1 MQANKTVQIPQ
12 NTDLNREN
20 KPKPDLG
27 GILEEIKI
35 RPEEKGKHPEPV
47 IQFELDGEVANFGA
61 LGDFSVIIGK
71 AKSRKTFFLSLLVA
85 AYLKPDH
92 GIDCIKSFP
101 HRKKRKVVYFDTEQG
116 RADVIKVKDRIT
128 KLAGDFNQNDLE
140 VYPLRKFNTS
150 TRLDLI
156 EERLKDCSD
165 VGLVIID
172 GARDLVSSIN
182 NEEQATDIAS
192 RFLRWTEEKQVHLIT
207 VLHQNKGDNNARGHL
222 GTELINKAQT
232 VVSVSKDSNNKN
244 VSIIESEYC
253 RGQDIPT
260 LAFEIGEDYLPQLI
274 LGYKKTDNSKS
285 NSDLESLSEIAK
297 YQFLNELLTT
307 AENAKGLGYNQ
318 LVDEIK
324 SFFEKKYKCGIGDA
338 KVKKFITYCRT
349 EGYLR
354 QEKKSDPYFLGQFD
368 SEKV

>member
-12 NTDLNREN
+12 NTDLNRGN
-20 KPKPDLG
+20 NPKSDLG

-47 IQFELDGEVANFGA
+47 IQFELADEVANFGS

-116 RADVIKVKDRIT
+116 RADVIKVKDRII
-128 KLAGDFNQNDLE
+128 KLAGDCNQNDLE
-140 VYPLRKFNTS
+140 IYPLRKFSTS

-232 VVSVSKDSNNKN
+232 VVSVSKDPHNKN
-244 VSIIESEYC
+244 ISIIESEYC

-260 LAFEIGEDYLPQLI
+260 VAFEIGEDYLPQLI
-274 LGYKKTDNSKS
+274 LGYKKTEKTKS
-285 NSDLESLSEIAK
+285 NIDLESLSEIAK

-307 AENAKGLGYNQ
+307 AENAEGLGYQ
-318 LVDEIK
+318 DLG
-324 SFFEKKYKCGIGDA
+324 EKIQVLFHKKNNSKVGMN
-338 KVKKFITYCRT
+338 KVKDFIKYCR
-349 EGYLR
+349 EKGYIL
-354 QEKKSDPYFLGQFD
+354 QEKKSAPYMLGAFNV
-368 SEKV
+368 EN